1 MNSKDLIFKFSKNRN
16 IIVEKFES
24 VYENLFKRYFIH
36 EIFSRISFLTNRDLD
51 AKEHFNLIFFV
62 ALITKL
68 LLILSSI
75 HKKSM
80 NTNDFI
86 KIMSLV
92 TRYYG
97 SRQTLNDEEKL
108 IFQQKNQEDFVSL
121 FYLFF

>member
-1 MNSKDLIFKFSKNRN
+1 MR
-16 IIVEKFES
+16 
-24 VYENLFKRYFIH
+24 
-36 EIFSRISFLTNRDLD
+36 SFLEFLLTNRDLD

-108 IFQQKNQEDFVSL
+108 IFQQKNQKISYLYFIL
-121 FYLFF
+121 FSELKFFRILFID